1 MSASP
6 SWDPAT
12 YAQFSDERSRP
23 FADLIGRIGAQDP
36 GLVVD
41 LGCGNGPATLSLAA
55 LWPAARVVGV
65 DSSEAMLETAQ
76 ALDTAG
82 RVEWVLSDLSDWD
95 PASLGQRPDVI
106 VTNSTLQWL
115 PSHLA
120 LLPVWIEAL
129 ADGGWFA
136 LQVPNNFDEPSHR
149 LMREVAAQHSR
160 AGELVAALDLPA
172 RWCARTAPR
181 RPGGRRAPHLP
192 HRPLPPRVRGGRVGD
207 HVPAHPRCGRHRPQP
222 CPVVDQWHRVAACA
236 RPARR
241 RGIARSLRHP
251 ICRGTRRGL
260 PADRGGRR
268 FPIPPGVRRRPQDAR
283 RAKLTWIR
291 GQARLAGGGTTR
303 RTSPTNHTRTS

>member
-65 DSSEAMLETAQ
+65 DSSEAMLETAL

-172 RWCARTAPR
+172 VAEPRTYLTVLSR
-181 RPGGRRAPHLP
+181 LG
-192 HRPLPPRVRGGRVGD
+192 
-207 HVPAHPRCGRHRPQP
+207 C
-222 CPVVDQWHRVAACA
+222 VVDAWETTYLHILDAAGTDPNPVLSWTSGTGLRPVLDLLGDEASRAAFVTPYAAALAEAYPRTGAGVVFPFRRVFAVGHKT
-236 RPARR
+236 RVE
-241 RGIARSLRHP
+241 RS
-251 ICRGTRRGL
+251 
-260 PADRGGRR
+260 
-268 FPIPPGVRRRPQDAR
+268 
-283 RAKLTWIR
+283 
-291 GQARLAGGGTTR
+291 
-303 RTSPTNHTRTS
+303 